1 MYKRAQCKS
10 SITLKEDW
18 FGQTKYISLKK
29 TFSVVSALAL
39 ALLFSVS
46 VDFILIQVPNKY
58 SKP

>member
-29 TFSVVSALAL
+29 KFSVVSALAL

-46 VDFILIQVPNKY
+46 VDFI
-58 SKP
+58 